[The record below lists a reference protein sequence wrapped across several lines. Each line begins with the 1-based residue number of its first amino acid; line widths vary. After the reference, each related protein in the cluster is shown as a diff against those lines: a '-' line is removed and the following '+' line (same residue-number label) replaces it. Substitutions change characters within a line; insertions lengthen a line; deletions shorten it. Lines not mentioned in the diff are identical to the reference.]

1 MIDEKERRKRSQRYF
16 EVLCKSLWKESNE
29 SRKLLLSTVSG
40 TWNLKLIEISTWYG
54 HERQ

>member
-1 MIDEKERRKRSQRYF
+1 MNQESQGQ
-16 EVLCKSLWKESNE
+16 LWC
-29 SRKLLLSTVSG
+29 TVRG